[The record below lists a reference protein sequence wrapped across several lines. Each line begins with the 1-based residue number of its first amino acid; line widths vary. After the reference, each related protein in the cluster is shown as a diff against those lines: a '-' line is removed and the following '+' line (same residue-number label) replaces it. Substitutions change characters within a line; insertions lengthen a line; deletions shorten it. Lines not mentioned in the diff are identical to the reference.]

1 MKLKN
6 ALRLAFIV
14 LTLIPIM
21 IVSVLLYKSGFELSK
36 KTYANNLNESI
47 NVQGDYISQTIESDI
62 IYNSSF
68 AKKTLN
74 KYNENKNKE
83 YLIEA
88 FTSYLDIT
96 EDKIMAS
103 IMIDKDN
110 KLIYSTGEKII
121 VDKIYNQV
129 PNKIED
135 EKQKVLEFNL
145 SQNSYSLG
153 ILTPVWINGEYIG
166 SMISVYN
173 ESFIFKIISS
183 YYDISDTATYI
194 CRKNGETINYKGY
207 YHSEDN
213 QIIKIEDDFSKNSF
227 GQIESKIGEENT
239 FGYYKSIHNT
249 PWYLVIL
256 VEDSLIYNF
265 TNQFIYIY
273 IIIITFIFIADILLA
288 FYFTNRVVKPII
300 SLIKVMDEYQNNLDR
315 EILDNEKNAG
325 YYETKYLRK
334 KFFELMNT
342 VSLAQHNFKGIYQL
356 YQSNDMRDINIDID
370 VKEQKIYSNKENF
383 TELLN
388 RIELDE
394 NDCVIENFVKC
405 FCKEDENK
413 LRSIFENMRDKHLAT
428 SVEVE
433 VYTSHLNQRWFH
445 VVIVPLYE
453 DSRLSRLF
461 IQLRDISGFKKQ
473 EIESNKQAR
482 RDSLTGLYNRLGLM
496 DYVHDGLENN
506 RSKMYGILFADMN
519 YFKLVNDRFG
529 HSEGDRLLIQ
539 IGNDL
544 LSIVKDYGI
553 VSRLG
558 GDEFIV
564 LLPITSENDLTDIK
578 SKIEE
583 KLIYKYEYEEEQFII
598 SASVGKA
605 TWDSDSTSTFEE
617 LLKQADE
624 SMYRVKRQ
632 LKGSIK

>member
-273 IIIITFIFIADILLA
+273 IIIITLIFIADILLA

-342 VSLAQHNFKGIYQL
+342 ISLTQHNFKGIYQL

-388 RIELDE
+388 VIELDE

-445 VVIVPLYE
+445 VVTVPLYE

-506 RSKMYGILFADMN
+506 VGKMYGILFADMN

-564 LLPITSENDLTDIK
+564 LLPITSEDDLTDIK

-632 LKGSIK
+632 LKASIK